1 MESVTVVI
9 PTRNRPDLLR
19 LTLTSVLRQHDVPL
33 QVIVVDDAS
42 TEDVT
47 GVVSSFA
54 DPRVRIARQDIR
66 KGVSAARNRGAKE
79 ATTDWVAFCDD
90 DDVWSPEKLSRQLGA
105 ACSAGR
111 DWAYAGCVLV
121 DAQLEIHGGTPPV
134 APEAMSAALRSHNAV
149 PAGASNVLV
158 RTRVFDHV
166 GGFDEQLTHV
176 PDWDLWL
183 RLAREG
189 VAACAEAPL
198 VGYRMHAANASLRT
212 AEMLA
217 ELALL
222 ERRHGL
228 TRTRSGFYRHLAHL
242 ALRTNRLSEALT
254 YLLRGLLRFR
264 DGYNRMDL
272 EMDWRLFS
280 EHAGEILRR
289 RSGRPPSKRAIQRLE
304 EAKTRDPH
312 AAWKRAARQWLDELR
327 RLEAFRDQR

>member
-121 DAQLEIHGGTPPV
+121 DAQLEIH
-134 APEAMSAALRSHNAV
+134 
-149 PAGASNVLV
+149 
-158 RTRVFDHV
+158 
-166 GGFDEQLTHV
+166 
-176 PDWDLWL
+176 
-183 RLAREG
+183 
-189 VAACAEAPL
+189 
-198 VGYRMHAANASLRT
+198 
-212 AEMLA
+212 
-217 ELALL
+217 
-222 ERRHGL
+222 
-228 TRTRSGFYRHLAHL
+228 
-242 ALRTNRLSEALT
+242 
-254 YLLRGLLRFR
+254 
-264 DGYNRMDL
+264 
-272 EMDWRLFS
+272 
-280 EHAGEILRR
+280 
-289 RSGRPPSKRAIQRLE
+289 
-304 EAKTRDPH
+304 
-312 AAWKRAARQWLDELR
+312 
-327 RLEAFRDQR
+327 

>member
-79 ATTDWVAFCDD
+79 ASTDWVAFCDD

-121 DAQLEIHGGTPPV
+121 DAQLEIHGGTPPL
-134 APEAMSAALRSHNAV
+134 APEAMTAALRSHNAV

-166 GGFDEQLTHV
+166 GGFDEHLTHV

-254 YLLRGLLRFR
+254 YLLRGLLNFR